1 MNIRRIAVLVV
12 VLCAAVVPAKAWGQ
26 LTNDVIRGRVTG
38 PDTLPLKDVL
48 VKATSYQ
55 GQVTKT
61 ANTDKNGRYTIIFVN
76 GEGDYWLD
84 FTKIGFTPKR
94 YEIKKVDQEEI
105 LIGDAK
111 LGSAIAQLDAV
122 NITAQNRALVNRN
135 SNTGDVGGGDK
146 SLPVNS
152 AQLPPDQ
159 AGNLAALASTIPG
172 IQLIP
177 GMDGAADMFSALG
190 LGGDQNSTT
199 FNGLG
204 SGINMLP
211 PDAVVGVRF
220 NSFPWQ
226 VSAGGFSGAQISLFS
241 QPGSNYSYRL
251 MSGYGTGPDLQWTDE
266 NADSTGLKSTTLRFG
281 GNARGPIRMDKAFYN
296 SSYSG
301 QRTFSDLLTLLNT
314 SPIGLN
320 AVGVSADSVARMLS
334 ILRGKGVPVSV
345 ARTPSFRATDQATL
359 QTNVDLVPST
369 SGTGNAFTLGLNA
382 VYVHAQPIGGGSL
395 ITTTPAR
402 TGESEF
408 YVTQASLNHSN
419 YFWFGVLSQ
428 TTLGYSLSHQIQF
441 PFLNY
446 PNGVVRVASDLPDG
460 SSAIRSLSF
469 GGGNQPFT
477 AVNQVVALNNTL
489 RWYSENNKH
498 AITMTEGVTRE
509 HNTQDI
515 SPSPGSFSF
524 NSLSDLENG
533 IPRAIRACCRRS
545 TRRLI
550 S

>member
-251 MSGYGTGPDLQWTDE
+251 MSGYGTGPDLQWTDPKDRE
-266 NADSTGLKSTTLRFG
+266 T
-281 GNARGPIRMDKAFYN
+281 RGRREI
-296 SSYSG
+296 
-301 QRTFSDLLTLLNT
+301 T
-314 SPIGLN
+314 
-320 AVGVSADSVARMLS
+320 
-334 ILRGKGVPVSV
+334 
-345 ARTPSFRATDQATL
+345 RTP
-359 QTNVDLVPST
+359 
-369 SGTGNAFTLGLNA
+369 
-382 VYVHAQPIGGGSL
+382 QP
-395 ITTTPAR
+395 
-402 TGESEF
+402 
-408 YVTQASLNHSN
+408 
-419 YFWFGVLSQ
+419 
-428 TTLGYSLSHQIQF
+428 
-441 PFLNY
+441 
-446 PNGVVRVASDLPDG
+446 
-460 SSAIRSLSF
+460 
-469 GGGNQPFT
+469 
-477 AVNQVVALNNTL
+477 
-489 RWYSENNKH
+489 
-498 AITMTEGVTRE
+498 
-509 HNTQDI
+509 
-515 SPSPGSFSF
+515 
-524 NSLSDLENG
+524 
-533 IPRAIRACCRRS
+533 
-545 TRRLI
+545 
-550 S
+550 